1 MAELA
6 ARLAR
11 PTGTAHRICT
21 QLRCAASLARD
32 MEERSFLADPA
43 LHQPAFDA
51 LNHGVVRGRGHA
63 GQAERVAQVG
73 ETCNS
78 TTFDGAQGLNLD
90 RVEAPW
96 PLRPTPAVGA
106 PVALHG
112 SASGKL
118 FLAQA
123 PGAARDAL
131 IAHLALPRMMRNSI
145 VSAKA
150 LRADCDHK
158 AGHGTACD
166 REEFN
171 GGLIGVAVAVRGS
184 DASGGREAGAA
195 VKDSSRPTA

>member
-21 QLRCAASLARD
+21 QLRCAGAFARD
-32 MEERSFLADPA
+32 MDERSFMADPA
-43 LHQPAFDA
+43 LREPAFGT
-51 LNHGVVRGRGHA
+51 LNRGVVRGRGHT
-63 GQAERVAQVG
+63 GQAERVAQLG
-73 ETCNS
+73 ETCNF
-78 TTFDGAQGLNLD
+78 TTLDRAQRLNLD

-96 PLRPTPAVGA
+96 PLRPTPGVGA

-112 SASGKL
+112 SASDKL

-131 IAHLALPRMMRNSI
+131 IALLALPRMMRNSI
-145 VSAKA
+145 VSAQA

-184 DASGGREAGAA
+184 DGSGRREAGTPALL
-195 VKDSSRPTA
+195 